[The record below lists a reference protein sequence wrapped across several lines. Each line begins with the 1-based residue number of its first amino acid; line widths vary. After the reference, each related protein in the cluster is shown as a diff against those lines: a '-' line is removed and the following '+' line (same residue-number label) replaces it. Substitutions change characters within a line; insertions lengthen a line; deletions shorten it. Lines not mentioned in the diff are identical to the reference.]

1 MKQNKYSILPAI
13 IEALIILTTS
23 MLTLLLREVP
33 GMMTYIIPITL
44 LAVYILLKFFYRKGT
59 SWIHRHA
66 TSKGSVANLSTE
78 IERFDHP
85 LGKAEVQKKRMELFH
100 HEFQLEQQS
109 YLLQKEKEND
119 LKLAAILKYTRD
131 TFKRL
136 DFDVTPHVGVWI
148 ETNVQA
154 TPVGPL
160 NLRYRRYFQSS
171 SFKKETNSGEFRSFG
186 SKVIVCIGKGFTGG
200 FIIPAT
206 TPDIKI
212 DRFATQR
219 KVLNYFFIYKTTGND
234 STVLVIKTF
243 HIILL
248 IKPNFD
254 F

>member
-1 MKQNKYSILPAI
+1 MSKRSEARVTPHVGVWIETDRVVRLITEVSVTPHVGVWIETLISMPMHVHYS
-13 IEALIILTTS
+13 
-23 MLTLLLREVP
+23 
-33 GMMTYIIPITL
+33 
-44 LAVYILLKFFYRKGT
+44 
-59 SWIHRHA
+59 
-66 TSKGSVANLSTE
+66 
-78 IERFDHP
+78 
-85 LGKAEVQKKRMELFH
+85 
-100 HEFQLEQQS
+100 
-109 YLLQKEKEND
+109 
-119 LKLAAILKYTRD
+119 
-131 TFKRL
+131 
-136 DFDVTPHVGVWI
+136 VTPHVGVWI

-200 FIIPAT
+200 FIIPVT

-212 DRFATQR
+212 YRFATQR

-234 STVLVIKTF
+234 STALVIKTF